1 MVRKLL
7 YWITVKMKDFS
18 IKETS
23 GGTKAVRLNPYARF
37 MTFLKEKKTREQKK
51 ALQLKMAI
59 MTGGITKVK

>member
-1 MVRKLL
+1 
-7 YWITVKMKDFS
+7 MKDIS

-23 GGTKAVRLNPYARF
+23 GGSKTIKLSPYARF
-37 MTFLKEKKTREQKK
+37 RSFLKDRKTREEKK

>member
-1 MVRKLL
+1 
-7 YWITVKMKDFS
+7 MKDFS